1 MVGRFGSSP
10 HFHIR
15 WLGKE
20 NLDWECFST
29 ENEAKERATS
39 LMFPGEA
46 FTIEEVYMECPLREL
61 MKANA

>member
-1 MVGRFGSSP
+1 MVSRFGSSP

-29 ENEAKERATS
+29 ENEAK
-39 LMFPGEA
+39 
-46 FTIEEVYMECPLREL
+46 
-61 MKANA
+61 NAQRP